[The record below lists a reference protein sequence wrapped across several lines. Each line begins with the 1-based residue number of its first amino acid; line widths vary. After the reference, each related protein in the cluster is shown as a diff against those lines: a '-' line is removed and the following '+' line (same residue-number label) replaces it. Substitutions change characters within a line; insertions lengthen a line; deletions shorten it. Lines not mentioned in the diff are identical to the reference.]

1 MAKSMKKGEDISAH
15 NERLQEIAAMT
26 FENLSDDEVL
36 RFLAERKRLE
46 ELQREYEKLQKEE
59 EERLLLEQKDA
70 EKREEA
76 EQKKGALMKEIE
88 RLNKSISP
96 EKPDDELLALIAERK
111 TLEQELEN
119 VGKDSQDAPSETA
132 AVEPAAIL
140 EADIEGENLYV
151 KKEAAAEKQEMSLPP
166 ETDTPEKTEE
176 KREEPPQPNLKES
189 LKEEFGQEGI
199 LADDLQE
206 GGKLHHYLDQLKNST
221 GSLGTLLQ
229 EMPADAK
236 RNKAFMLKVAEI
248 DSAYAMH
255 YADNELKKDEDFNV
269 RIAAMKNQRNSGNPL
284 AEMLPE
290 ARTSKV
296 VLAAVKQDYRNI
308 KFIQPNMEAY
318 DEMMRI
324 GKKVTLEKVKEL
336 KDAADL
342 MLLIPRPL
350 QQDKEFMAEVTKITA
365 GKKEKKEA

>member
-1 MAKSMKKGEDISAH
+1 MAKNIKTEDGVTEH

-36 RFLAERKRLE
+36 RILAERKRLE
-46 ELQREYEKLQKEE
+46 ELQHEYEKLQKAE
-59 EERLLLEQKDA
+59 EERLLLERKNA
-70 EKREEA
+70 EKREET
-76 EQKKGALMKEIE
+76 EKKKETLAKEIE
-88 RLNKSISP
+88 KLNRSISP
-96 EKPDDELLALIAERK
+96 DKADDELLALIGERK
-111 TLEQELEN
+111 ALEQELEN
-119 VGKDSQDAPSETA
+119 VGTDSPRSSSAEMI
-132 AVEPAAIL
+132 VEPAAIP
-140 EADIEGENLYV
+140 ATDMSGESLPE
-151 KKEAAAEKQEMSLPP
+151 KEEPVIEKQEISLPP
-166 ETDTPEKTEE
+166 ETSIPEKTEE
-176 KREEPPQPNLKES
+176 KKEAPLLPSFRKS

-206 GGKLHHYLDQLKNST
+206 GGELHRYLDQLKNNT

-229 EMPADAK
+229 EMPSDAK

-255 YADNELKKDEDFNV
+255 YADTELKKDEDFNI
-269 RIAAMKNQRNSGNPL
+269 RIATMKNQRNSGNAL

-296 VLAAVKQDYRNI
+296 VMAAVKQDYRNI
-308 KFIQPNMEAY
+308 KFVQPNMEAY
-318 DEMMRI
+318 DEMMHIAKNVALERI
-324 GKKVTLEKVKEL
+324 KDL

-342 MLLIPRPL
+342 LLLIPRPL
-350 QQDKEFMAEVTKITA
+350 QQDKQFMAEVAKITA

>member
-1 MAKSMKKGEDISAH
+1 
-15 NERLQEIAAMT
+15 MT

-36 RFLAERKRLE
+36 RLLAERKRLE

-59 EERLLLEQKDA
+59 EERLLLEKKNA
-70 EKREEA
+70 EEHEEN
-76 EQKKGALMKEIE
+76 ERKKEALAQAIE
-88 RLNKSISP
+88 KLNRSISP
-96 EKPDDELLALIAERK
+96 DKADDELLALIAERK
-111 TLEQELEN
+111 ALEQELEN
-119 VGKDSQDAPSETA
+119 IGIDSPRSVSAEMI
-132 AVEPAAIL
+132 VEPAAIP
-140 EADIEGENLYV
+140 ATDMPGESLPE
-151 KKEAAAEKQEMSLPP
+151 KKETVIEKQEISLPP
-166 ETDTPEKTEE
+166 ETSIPEKMEE
-176 KREEPPQPNLKES
+176 KQEEPLQPSFRKS

-199 LADDLQE
+199 LTDGLQE
-206 GGKLHHYLDQLKNST
+206 GGELHRYLDQLKNNT

-229 EMPADAK
+229 EMPIDAK
-236 RNKAFMLKVAEI
+236 KNKAFMLKVAEI

-255 YADNELKKDEDFNV
+255 YADNELKKDEDFNI
-269 RIAAMKNQRNSGNPL
+269 RIATMKNQRNSGNPL

-308 KFIQPNMEAY
+308 KFVQPNMAEY

-324 GKKVTLEKVKEL
+324 AKNVAMEKIKDL

-350 QQDKEFMAEVTKITA
+350 QQDKQFMAEVAKITA
-365 GKKEKKEA
+365 GKKEKK